1 MLSFHVFVAAHPRRS
16 LDSFSRPT
24 RTPRRPSPNSHR
36 ILSFTSF
43 ASLTS
48 SKSFSVNP
56 LSDPHPLNRV
66 ASIFYKNTGGTEA
79 SPFFKLSTFSL
90 QRQLLTSS
98 NHPLSFLRFTLSF
111 AQRSSHIFFG
121 INSLRTLLTPTEGVP
136 PSLRIPP
143 LATHHSS
150 LGLGRRRSVL
160 LANCL
165 LAPGRYSDG
174 LTHVRVGFLARF
186 AVALITMFKV
196 LKILLKNSRAN
207 LAQAFLVGFVQC
219 GLCRMLGT
227 FVWMCPELLDGVK
240 GAPVSP
246 VLPFAL
252 SRHLFVQ
259 GVNQEV
265 IGPQDE
271 SEARDPKNHE
281 PLEHAAEPTA
291 SPKFI
296 LADCFF
302 WRAARGKA
310 IISVRAET
318 SAFASLGTKSQIER
332 GFFPPFFYF
341 PFSNFS
347 FISQRLTPML
357 FSPLLR
363 MSRPRG
369 QGNTCPFPGLPA
381 SFLPRSRVVN

>member
-1 MLSFHVFVAAHPRRS
+1 MAKSFRCNIYKKQGGTSLKPKVSTSLPSYFITSRRLLPPRRYP
-16 LDSFSRPT
+16 DGV
-24 RTPRRPSPNSHR
+24 
-36 ILSFTSF
+36 I
-43 ASLTS
+43 
-48 SKSFSVNP
+48 
-56 LSDPHPLNRV
+56 
-66 ASIFYKNTGGTEA
+66 
-79 SPFFKLSTFSL
+79 
-90 QRQLLTSS
+90 
-98 NHPLSFLRFTLSF
+98 
-111 AQRSSHIFFG
+111 HIG
-121 INSLRTLLTPTEGVP
+121 
-136 PSLRIPP
+136 
-143 LATHHSS
+143 
-150 LGLGRRRSVL
+150 
-160 LANCL
+160 
-165 LAPGRYSDG
+165 
-174 LTHVRVGFLARF
+174 VGFLARF
-186 AVALITMFKV
+186 ALALVAMFKV

-219 GLCRMLGT
+219 GLCLLLGT
-227 FVWMCPELLDGVK
+227 FVWMCTELLDGVK

-246 VLPFAL
+246 VLPLAL
-252 SRHLFVQ
+252 TRYLLVQ

-302 WRAARGKA
+302 WRAARGRA
-310 IISVRAET
+310 IVSVRAEI

-357 FSPLLR
+357 FSPLLLR

-369 QGNTCPFPGLPA
+369 QGN
-381 SFLPRSRVVN
+381 